1 MFLYGDNIFQ
11 GMFFCYML
19 PTGGCHGLSHFIWAL
34 SGSGVGMIGFQHV
47 MIASLGCEEES
58 LIYTKRLSACVS
70 AVTLNP

>member
-47 MIASLGCEEES
+47 MIAS
-58 LIYTKRLSACVS
+58 
-70 AVTLNP
+70 